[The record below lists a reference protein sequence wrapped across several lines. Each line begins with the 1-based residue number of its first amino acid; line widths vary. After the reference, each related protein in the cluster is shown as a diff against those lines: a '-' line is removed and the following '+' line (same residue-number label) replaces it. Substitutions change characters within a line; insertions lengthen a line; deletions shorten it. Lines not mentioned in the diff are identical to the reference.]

1 MLFPPDLDHI
11 LATLLAFFLLAGCAM
26 TRGTFVQEM
35 DSTDPYRLTCSGEV
49 DACMD
54 AAELVLTDAN
64 FQLQSSNQSSSRLT
78 ASKVLSADERLF
90 LSGPTT
96 AATGARAKKREG
108 TLAFAF
114 AETDTSVTVEMKG
127 LLTLAPSE
135 REERESTPPDTTL
148 ATRGHPMMV
157 RYGLAL
163 DDTDR
168 MALLEPTSGRLKS
181 ERLQQ
186 K

>member
-1 MLFPPDLDHI
+1 MMSPPDSGDM
-11 LATLLAFFLLAGCAM
+11 LAMLLALSLFTGCAM

-35 DSTDPYRLTCSGEV
+35 DSTDPYQFICSGDVEACV
-49 DACMD
+49 DAI
-54 AAELVLTDAN
+54 ELVLTDAN
-64 FQLQSSNQSSSRLT
+64 FRLHDSEARGQLT
-78 ASKVLSADERLF
+78 ATKILTADERMF
-90 LSGPTT
+90 LSGPST

-114 AETDTSVTVEMKG
+114 AETDTTITVEMKG

-148 ATRGHPMMV
+148 ATRGHPMMI

-186 K
+186 Q